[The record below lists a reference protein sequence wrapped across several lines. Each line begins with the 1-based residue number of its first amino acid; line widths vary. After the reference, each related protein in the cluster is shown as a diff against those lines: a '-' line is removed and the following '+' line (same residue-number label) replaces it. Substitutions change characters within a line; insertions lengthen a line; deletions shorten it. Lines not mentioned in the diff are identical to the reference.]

1 MHNTEDLIY
10 ISNARGTSW
19 IELSSDGKIDI
30 YAQDSISIHTDND
43 FNFHAGRDINIEAGR
58 NINIKTATRL
68 QVESGENTNIIVGA
82 DGKIT
87 TTGKFD
93 INTGDTNK
101 FTSCSDTHILAA
113 NTAIDGGDINFNS
126 GIATAAESAEVL
138 STFENPT
145 ETDGTTITS
154 IMLRVPTTE
163 PYPHHENLNP
173 VDFKTDKTDRE
184 AGTVIDVPTA
194 WKEYS
199 TVTDTFEKIQPT
211 EENPEEDQ

>member
-1 MHNTEDLIY
+1 M
-10 ISNARGTSW
+10 
-19 IELSSDGKIDI
+19 
-30 YAQDSISIHTDND
+30 
-43 FNFHAGRDINIEAGR
+43 
-58 NINIKTATRL
+58 
-68 QVESGENTNIIVGA
+68 
-82 DGKIT
+82 
-87 TTGKFD
+87 
-93 INTGDTNK
+93 
-101 FTSCSDTHILAA
+101 
-113 NTAIDGGDINFNS
+113 
-126 GIATAAESAEVL
+126 

-184 AGTVIDVPTA
+184 TGSAIDVPTA